1 MNTDNILEIK
11 DLHTSFENYG
21 EVTNV
26 LNGISFEVQRGKIL
40 GIVGESGSGKS
51 VTAFSILK
59 LLGRQARYSGQIL
72 LDGENILDYDEK
84 KMTTIRGGKIS
95 MIYQDPMTSLNPVYT
110 VGNQIMEVLKL
121 HRKDLKTRQELK
133 NRAIELMDQV
143 GISDA
148 TRRLKQYP
156 HELSGGMRQ
165 RVVIAMAL
173 ASDPEILIA
182 DEPTTALD
190 VTVQAQILEL
200 IKDLTKKNNMT
211 TILITHDLGVVINTC
226 DQVLVMYAG
235 RICEKADVR
244 EVFTN
249 PKHEYTKGLLDAVP
263 DGSASKKLIPIEGTP
278 VNLKAMPKGCAF
290 CARCNNAMKI
300 CAMKLPEEKSFGN
313 GHVASCFM
321 NDAKEMEVQKD
332 AD

>member
-1 MNTDNILEIK
+1 MEKNNILEIK
-11 DLHTSFENYG
+11 DLHTSFVNYG
-21 EVTNV
+21 EVTNI
-26 LNGISFEVQRGKIL
+26 LNGISFEVERGSIL

-59 LLGRQARYSGQIL
+59 LLGRQARYSGEIL
-72 LDGENILDYDEK
+72 LEGKNILDYSEK
-84 KMTTIRGGKIS
+84 EMEKIRGGKIS

-110 VGNQIMEVLKL
+110 VGNQIYEVIRL
-121 HRKDLKTRQELK
+121 HRPDIKSSVLVKE
-133 NRAIELMDQV
+133 RAIQLLEQV

-148 TRRLKQYP
+148 KRRLKQYP

-200 IKDLTKKNNMT
+200 IKKLTKENNMT

-226 DQVLVMYAG
+226 DRVLVMYAG
-235 RICEKADVR
+235 RICERAHVR
-244 EVFTN
+244 ELFTN

-263 DGSASKKLIPIEGTP
+263 DGSANKELIPIEGTP
-278 VNLKAMPKGCAF
+278 VNLKALPEGCAF
-290 CARCNNAMKI
+290 CARCKKAMKI
-300 CAMKLPEEKSFGN
+300 CAKYVPEEKQFGQN
-313 GHVASCFM
+313 HYASCFV
-321 NDAKEMEVQKD
+321 NDLEGGAN
-332 AD
+332 